1 MMAMVSDL
9 GMRERMAIMKELME
23 ELMEE
28 LRSRFVY
35 KGIHISQIYF
45 S

>member
-1 MMAMVSDL
+1 
-9 GMRERMAIMKELME
+9 MAIMKELAEELLAIME